1 MTYTIKQAGS
11 DETITEGIEEFGFAR
26 EAAETEAV
34 QRTAEIL
41 VVHAETG
48 AVSYVTSVKAQQ
60 VAETGEYFTPWTRLE
75 NPKFTAPVFA
85 GFVPAYT
92 RKRITATVY
101 RNVQEKGWRVH
112 DGRTGNFRDVPNTK
126 AACQLTSE
134 MRKGLE
140 L

>member
-1 MTYTIKQAGS
+1 MYVITQAGTN
-11 DETITEGIEEFGFAR
+11 EVITVDVEEFGMAR
-26 EAAETEAV
+26 EIADTEAH
-34 QRTAEIL
+34 QRTAEI
-41 VVHAETG
+41 VVTQQETD
-48 AVSYVTSVKAQQ
+48 AVAYVTSVKAQQ

-75 NPKFTAPVFA
+75 NPKFAAPVFA

-112 DGRTGNFRDVPNTK
+112 DGRTGNFQDVANTK
-126 AACQLTSE
+126 AACELTSA